1 MPVPVPVLCCDSKS
15 KPWLS
20 KLTPLETQTQ
30 STPTCSLKPDKLATR
45 SFLFLPFASVSFF
58 MFFAFFVWVSCF
70 VSLYCIV
77 LYCIVYDKLFRLAML
92 STRVWIR
99 NPIRDP
105 LRSLLLGSYTRLN
118 VKTPGLSLTKTAVL
132 LG

>member
-1 MPVPVPVLCCDSKS
+1 MSCCDSKS

-45 SFLFLPFASVSFF
+45 SFFFLPSSSLSFLCSLI
-58 MFFAFFVWVSCF
+58 SCLGF
-70 VSLYCIV
+70 HVFCLF
-77 LYCIVYDKLFRLAML
+77 CIVYDKLLRLAML

-105 LRSLLLGSYTRLN
+105 LKSLPSGSYTHLN
-118 VKTPGLSLTKTAVL
+118 AKTPGPSLTNTAVL